1 MALGKEIIVSAD
13 PKGVFLEGIIEGT
26 PKPGTCMQIKAGT
39 AMVGGRFTYEVYN
52 PGADGEQRPVIVL
65 LPDQLQGRLATDAYV
80 TGTRGFM
87 YCPAM
92 GEELNMLVANIS
104 GTADD
109 HTIGEVLMIDNSTG
123 LLVTTTG
130 SPEMES
136 FICLEAATDP
146 TADALLL
153 CMYTGH

>member
-1 MALGKEIIVSAD
+1 MARGKEIIVSAD
-13 PKGVFLEGIIEGT
+13 PKGVFLEGIIDGT
-26 PKPGTCMQIKAGT
+26 PKPGTCMQIKAGV
-39 AMVGGRFTYEVYN
+39 AMVGGRFTYEVYA
-52 PGADGEQRPVIVL
+52 PGADGEQRAVLVL
-65 LPDQLQGRLATDAYV
+65 LPDHLQGRLHTDAYV
-80 TGTRGFM
+80 SGTRGFL
-87 YCPAM
+87 YCPAA

-109 HTIGEVLMIDNSTG
+109 HSIGEVLMIDSGTG

-136 FICLEAATDP
+136 FICLEVATDP
-146 TADALLL
+146 VADALLL